1 MAAIGE
7 NQRKGTRK
15 SEFKVKSG
23 CMTCKYVC
31 FKSPLFTEINRKF
44 TEMRFLF
51 CFRARRVKC
60 DEGKPACKKC
70 SSHGRKCEGYADP
83 FRSHSMFNSQTGR
96 SLLGSSGGRSSASP
110 ETDLQ
115 ISFQSESGLSLD
127 SQDRRCLHY
136 FHQRCI
142 KDLAGLVDTEFWN
155 RYVLRMSTCRPAA
168 QHAIL
173 ALSAQHEAFL
183 TLSSEQRRLQGDA
196 YSLGHYNKAIKGLYN
211 IVDHGLQN
219 LATIEETL
227 VICLLFIVFEVLH
240 ENYPLA
246 LKHLEG
252 GLQIL
257 SGCDPSAKSVCGHAG
272 EDLST
277 SALAKAYGRLDIQAS
292 TYLGNRNPQPVPAA
306 VSIICSN
313 SPVRKLFDQPNLVFI
328 YIEEARDALNTHI
341 AAVYHFMRSP
351 TQSLQSYPGLSRLRV
366 MDLRYE
372 PLLSRPPNDSLFA
385 SLFTE
390 QTIYLAALRRWACSF
405 ESFLGQSTSRTSCAK
420 GARPGVAGGEEAV
433 LWISYLVVY
442 ITLSTCL
449 EPDESSYDTF
459 QLQFERIVEQAEFIL
474 KPYIDGTLAKRKRF
488 SLEMSVIQPLYFT
501 SLKCRD
507 SKVRHR
513 AISLLQ
519 MSGQEGVW
527 DGKMLGIVAKYV
539 AEHEERQGCVE
550 VGSSTFR
557 DEKMVIHESA
567 RVHGVALNVLDR
579 TNGKVH
585 IEYCMR
591 NFTGE
596 SIITAANST
605 SACNGYEWVWENKV
619 LEP

>member
-1 MAAIGE
+1 
-7 NQRKGTRK
+7 
-15 SEFKVKSG
+15 
-23 CMTCKYVC
+23 
-31 FKSPLFTEINRKF
+31 
-44 TEMRFLF
+44 
-51 CFRARRVKC
+51 
-60 DEGKPACKKC
+60 
-70 SSHGRKCEGYADP
+70 
-83 FRSHSMFNSQTGR
+83 MFISQTGR
-96 SLLGSSGGRSSASP
+96 SLLEPSGGRLPASP
-110 ETDLQ
+110 KNDLQ

-127 SQDRRCLHY
+127 SQDRRCLDY

-142 KDLAGLVDTEFWN
+142 KDLAGLVDTDFWN
-155 RYVLRMSTCRPAA
+155 RYVLQMSNCRPAA

-173 ALSAQHEAFL
+173 ALSARHEAFL
-183 TLSSEQRRLQGDA
+183 TLSSEQRWLQGDA

-219 LATIEETL
+219 LAAMEETL
-227 VICLLFIVFEVLH
+227 VICLLFVVIEVLQ
-240 ENYPLA
+240 ENYPHA

-272 EDLST
+272 EDLSA

-313 SPVRKLFDQPNLVFI
+313 SPIRRLFDQPNLVFVN
-328 YIEEARDALNTHI
+328 IEEARDALNTHI

-351 TQSLQSYPGLSRLRV
+351 TQSLQSYPELSRLRV
-366 MDLRYE
+366 MDLKYE
-372 PLLSRPPNDSLFA
+372 PLLSRSANDSLFT

-405 ESFLGQSTSRTSCAK
+405 ESFLDQSIPRISCAK
-420 GARPGVAGGEEAV
+420 DARLGVGGGEEAMQYAV

-442 ITLSTCL
+442 ISLSTCL
-449 EPDESSYDTF
+449 EPDEISYDTF

-474 KPYIDGTLAKRKRF
+474 KPYVDGTLANRKRF
-488 SLEMSVIQPLYFT
+488 SLEMNVIQPLYFT

-507 SKVRHR
+507 STLRRH

-539 AEHEERQGCVE
+539 AEHEEHQACVE

-579 TNGKVH
+579 ANGKVQ

-591 NFTGE
+591 NFTGAN
-596 SIITAANST
+596 IITAANST
-605 SACNGYEWVWENKV
+605 SDCNGYEWVWKNKL
-619 LEP
+619 LEPQLQNSIRD

>member
-1 MAAIGE
+1 
-7 NQRKGTRK
+7 
-15 SEFKVKSG
+15 
-23 CMTCKYVC
+23 
-31 FKSPLFTEINRKF
+31 
-44 TEMRFLF
+44 MRLLF

-60 DEGKPACKKC
+60 DEGKPACKRC

-83 FRSHSMFNSQTGR
+83 FRSHSVFISQTGG
-96 SLLGSSGGRSSASP
+96 SLLGSSGGRSPASP

-142 KDLAGLVDTEFWN
+142 KDLAGLVDTDFWN
-155 RYVLRMSTCRPAA
+155 RYVLQMSTCRPAA

-183 TLSSEQRRLQGDA
+183 TLSSEQRQLQGDA

-219 LATIEETL
+219 LAAMEETL
-227 VICLLFIVFEVLH
+227 VICLLFIVFEVLN

-257 SGCDPSAKSVCGHAG
+257 SGCDPSAKSVWGHAG

-341 AAVYHFMRSP
+341 TAVYHFMRSP

-372 PLLSRPPNDSLFA
+372 PLLSRPPNDSLFT
-385 SLFTE
+385 SIFTE

-405 ESFLGQSTSRTSCAK
+405 ESFLHQSNSRNSCAK
-420 GARPGVAGGEEAV
+420 GARAGVTGGEEAV

-474 KPYIDGTLAKRKRF
+474 KPCIDGTLAKRKRF
-488 SLEMSVIQPLYFT
+488 SLEMNVIQPLYFT

-507 SKVRHR
+507 SKLRHH

-550 VGSSTFR
+550 VGSSTVR
-557 DEKMVIHESA
+557 DEKMIIHESA

-591 NFTGE
+591 NFTDE
-596 SIITAANST
+596 NTITAASSS
-605 SACNGYEWVWENKV
+605 SACSGYEWVWENKV

>member
-1 MAAIGE
+1 MSI
-7 NQRKGTRK
+7 
-15 SEFKVKSG
+15 
-23 CMTCKYVC
+23 
-31 FKSPLFTEINRKF
+31 
-44 TEMRFLF
+44 
-51 CFRARRVKC
+51 
-60 DEGKPACKKC
+60 
-70 SSHGRKCEGYADP
+70 
-83 FRSHSMFNSQTGR
+83 SQTGK
-96 SLLGSSGGRSSASP
+96 SLLGPSRGRSPASP
-110 ETDLQ
+110 ESDHQ
-115 ISFQSESGLSLD
+115 ISFHSESALSLD

-136 FHQRCI
+136 FHQKCI
-142 KDLAGLVDTEFWN
+142 KDLVGLVDTDFWN
-155 RYVLRMSTCRPAA
+155 RYVLQMSTCRPAA

-183 TLSSEQRRLQGDA
+183 TLSSEQRQLRGNTYA
-196 YSLGHYNKAIKGLYN
+196 WRHYNKAIKGLYN
-211 IVDHGLQN
+211 IVGHGLQN
-219 LATIEETL
+219 SAALEETL
-227 VICLLFIVFEVLH
+227 LICLLFIVFEVLQ

-257 SGCDPSAKSVCGHAG
+257 SGCDPSAKSVCGHAD
-272 EDLST
+272 EDIST

-292 TYLGNRNPQPVPAA
+292 SYLGNRNSRPVSAT

-313 SPVRKLFDQPNLVFI
+313 SPVRKLFDQPSLVFI
-328 YIEEARDALNTHI
+328 YIGEARDALNTHI

-351 TQSLQSYPGLSRLRV
+351 TQSLQSYPGLGKQRV

-372 PLLSRPPNDSLFA
+372 PLLSRPPNDSLFI
-385 SLFTE
+385 SLFKE
-390 QTIYLAALRRWACSF
+390 QTIYLAALRRWACVF
-405 ESFLGQSTSRTSCAK
+405 ESFLDQSTSRTSCAK
-420 GARPGVAGGEEAV
+420 GARPGVGGDNEAKQYAV
-433 LWISYLVVY
+433 LWISYLVIY

-474 KPYIDGTLAKRKRF
+474 KPCVDGTLAERKRF
-488 SLEMSVIQPLYFT
+488 SFEMNVIQPLYFT

-507 SKVRHR
+507 STLRHH

-527 DGKMLGIVAKYV
+527 NGKMLGIVAKYV
-539 AEHEERQGCVE
+539 AEHEESQGFVE
-550 VGSSTFR
+550 VGSSTFP
-557 DEKMVIHESA
+557 DKKMVIHESA

-585 IEYCMR
+585 IEYCKR
-591 NFTGE
+591 NFTSGNN
-596 SIITAANST
+596 ITAPNST
-605 SACNGYEWVWENKV
+605 NDCNGYEWVWENKL